1 MKNTRDEYSLFK
13 TFLIWICIFMF
24 LFVCFMIQ
32 RCNSYVG
39 NKYKDINTYKELI
52 EKYEILY

>member
-32 RCNSYVG
+32 RCNNYVG
-39 NKYKDINTYKELI
+39 NKYKDVNTFREWIKKHETI
-52 EKYEILY
+52 H